1 MAERPEP
8 TPPPDATPGLEEKL
22 GPCRIEV
29 AGHVLRWDLPRGE
42 VTFDGLPVILAW
54 RHSTA
59 AGLIGGLYHAVGPRR
74 LSLALQARGRES
86 IEDDWQVIQQ
96 AETFE
101 KGMET
106 IAEVAAVAGWGRWE
120 LVSLD
125 RGTRQ
130 LVVRSHNSWEGIV
143 QQELGL
149 CWGSGMV
156 AGKLAGYA
164 SRLFGVNCWAVQ
176 THHIA
181 RDDAFDQFVIGPS
194 DRTIG
199 SEIEELLHTDQATR
213 NDMATALRQLREEV
227 ERRKRV
233 EQALR
238 ESEARY
244 RGYVD
249 NAPDGIFILSDAGR
263 YIDVNQIACRMLGYS
278 REQLLSKTPRDILPA
293 SEWRTFLRSL
303 DELQRTG
310 YTQAEVTFVRA
321 DGSTFPG
328 AVTARRLSVDRHIG
342 FVRDI
347 TRLRQAQQQRQRFE
361 SQFAEILRLSRDV
374 IYKLDIPSGRYDYIS
389 AGEGQVPPE
398 LLHRMRQEGGSVF
411 LEGLHPDDRLHF
423 RRFQQAIQAGQT
435 PSTDKIAEFRWR
447 PAPDREYRWYS
458 STPVLLHDDHGR
470 PVSLIGNPRDVTEL
484 KRAEKQLE
492 QLTRKLLDE
501 HERDSRQL
509 AMELHD
515 SLGQD
520 LVSLQFRLQTLLG
533 AARKRECDQSA
544 ELRDAADQCRRLV
557 QEVRQICHGLYP
569 PALQTLG
576 LPGALDRLVRSSQ
589 GGGPRIQLLIGDD
602 ARDARFPEETE
613 IAVFRVAQEA
623 LNNVRKHAR
632 ADNAQIE
639 LDYEEG
645 KLHLNVSDDGKGF
658 DVDNAPLGLGL
669 NSLLQRAEAI
679 GGELRIN
686 SVSVGTNLSL
696 VVPAETLPDPAGKP
710 DPDD

>member
-1 MAERPEP
+1 
-8 TPPPDATPGLEEKL
+8 
-22 GPCRIEV
+22 V
-29 AGHVLRWDLPRGE
+29 AGHRLRWDLSRGE
-42 VTFDGLPVILAW
+42 VHFDDLPVILAW

-86 IEDDWQVIQQ
+86 IEDDWQVIEQ

-101 KGMET
+101 QGMEA
-106 IAEVAAVAGWGRWE
+106 IAQVAAVAGWGRWE
-120 LVSLD
+120 LVRLD
-125 RGTRQ
+125 RQSRQ
-130 LVVRSHNSWEGIV
+130 LVVRSHNSWEGLV

-149 CWGSGMV
+149 CWGSGLV

-164 SRLFGVNCWAVQ
+164 GRLFEINCWAVQ

-181 RDDAFDQFVIGPS
+181 RGDAFDQFVVGPS

-199 SEIEELLHTDQATR
+199 SEIEELLQTDQATR
-213 NDMATALRQLREEV
+213 NDMSAALRQLREEV

-249 NAPDGIFILSDAGR
+249 NAPDAIFILSESGR
-263 YIDVNQIACRMLGYS
+263 YIDVNRIACQMFGY
-278 REQLLSKTPRDILPA
+278 RRKQLLAMTPRDIVVPP
-293 SEWRTFLRSL
+293 EWPDHARTIQDLM
-303 DELQRTG
+303 RTG
-310 YTQAEVTFVRA
+310 YSEVEATFVRA

-328 AVTARRLSVDRHIG
+328 AVTARRLSAESYIG

-347 TRLRQAQQQRQRFE
+347 TRLRQAQQQRERFE

-374 IYKLDIPSGRYDYIS
+374 IYKLDIRSGRYDYIS
-389 AGEGQVPPE
+389 AGESQVPPE
-398 LLHRMRQEGGSVF
+398 LLSRLRAEGGEVF
-411 LEGLHPDDRLHF
+411 LEGLHPDDLPHF
-423 RRFQQAIQAGQT
+423 QRFQRGIEAGES
-435 PSTDKIAEFRWR
+435 PAPDKIAEFRWR
-447 PAPDREYRWYS
+447 PTPDHEYRWYS
-458 STPVLLHDDHGR
+458 STPVVLYDDDGR

-492 QLTRKLLDE
+492 QLTQKLLDE

-533 AARKRECDQSA
+533 AAKKRDCDQSA
-544 ELRDAADQCRRLV
+544 ELRDAAEQCRRLV

-576 LPGALDRLVRSSQ
+576 LPGALDRLVRSSR
-589 GGGPRIQLLIGDD
+589 GGGTRVQLIVGDD
-602 ARDARFPEETE
+602 ARGARFTEETE

-632 ADNAQIE
+632 AENARIE

-645 KLHLNVSDDGKGF
+645 KLSLNVRDDGKGF
-658 DVDNAPLGLGL
+658 DIDHAPLGLGL
-669 NSLLQRAEAI
+669 NSLFQRAEAI
-679 GGELRIN
+679 GGELTID
-686 SVSVGTNLSL
+686 SEPDGTCLSL
-696 VVPAETLPDPAGKP
+696 VVPAEALPDPTDQP
-710 DPDD
+710 DGGR